1 MFREKD
7 CLGEMDIRE
16 DVYYGIQ
23 TERARNN
30 FDISSTTIDDL
41 PEFICAVAE
50 IKKSAAL
57 ANCKIG
63 KLDQSICNAICAAAD
78 EIIAG
83 KMRGNFP
90 VDIFQGGGSTSTNMN
105 VNEVIAKRANEIITG
120 YKDGG
125 IVHPN
130 THVNRGQSTNDVIPS
145 AIEITCYRYAV
156 ELKKSLEHLN
166 AAFARKAE
174 EFKDIVKTS
183 RTCLQDA
190 VPITL
195 GQEFSGYRAFTAR
208 HVKLLDEF
216 LSKPLE
222 LTLGGT
228 ATGTGLG
235 TFEGYMTEVYIQ
247 LRAVTGIDVKQR
259 ENLFDG
265 FQNGDDYI
273 RISAYLK
280 SLATG
285 LGKIATDLRMM
296 SSGSRC
302 GLQEIFLPAVQP
314 GSSIMP
320 GKVNPVMLELMNQIC
335 YQVCGDDTAITMAVE
350 GGELDLNVWEPVII
364 KNLTEQFKLLTN
376 GMIKFADLCID
387 GIKANVDKLRAD
399 AEATMANATV
409 ASTILGYVKGTEIAQ
424 KAVAENKTVKQ
435 VIRELKLF
443 PDAEIDKL
451 FDTLMMTDWQR
462 STKIINSTNF
472 FRRSQE

>member
-1 MFREKD
+1 MIRETD
-7 CLGEMDIRE
+7 CLGKLDIRE

-30 FDISSTTIDDL
+30 FAVSGTTIDDL
-41 PEFICAVAE
+41 PEFIRAIAE
-50 IKKSAAL
+50 VKKAAAQ

-63 KLDQSICNAICAAAD
+63 ALDEKICAAICQAAD

-105 VNEVIAKRANEIITG
+105 VNEVIAKRANEFLTG
-120 YKDGG
+120 HKGYDA
-125 IVHPN
+125 VHPN
-130 THVNRGQSTNDVIPS
+130 THVNRGQSTNDVIPT
-145 AIEITCYRYAV
+145 AIKLTCYRHAV
-156 ELKKSLEHLN
+156 ELKKSLQHLIS
-166 AAFARKAE
+166 AFSRKVD
-174 EFKDIVKTS
+174 EFKAVVKTS

-195 GQEFSGYRAFTAR
+195 GQEFSGYENFLRR
-208 HVKLLDEF
+208 HLKLLDELF
-216 LSKPLE
+216 FSKPLE

-235 TFEGYMTEVYIQ
+235 TFDSYQSEIFVR
-247 LRAVTGIDVKQR
+247 LREVTGIDVKQH

-285 LGKIATDLRMM
+285 LGKIATDLRLM
-296 SSGSRC
+296 SSGPRC

-320 GKVNPVMLELMNQIC
+320 GKVNPVMPELVNQIC
-335 YQVCGDDTAITMAVE
+335 YQVCGDDVTITMAVE

-364 KNLTEQFKLLTN
+364 KNLAEQFTLLTG
-376 GMIKFADLCID
+376 GMKKFADLCID
-387 GIKANVDKLRAD
+387 GITANVDKCRAD
-399 AEATMANATV
+399 AESTMANATV

-435 VIRELKLF
+435 VVKEMKLF
-443 PDAEIDKL
+443 SDAEVEKF
-451 FDTLMMTDWQR
+451 FDMLMMTDW
-462 STKIINSTNF
+462 
-472 FRRSQE
+472 RRSEKIF

>member
-1 MFREKD
+1 MFKESD
-7 CLGEMDIRE
+7 CLGELEIHE

-30 FDISSTTIDDL
+30 FAVSSTTIDDL
-41 PEFICAVAE
+41 PEFICTIAQV
-50 IKKSAAL
+50 KKAAAL
-57 ANCKIG
+57 ANHNVGALDAKI
-63 KLDQSICNAICAAAD
+63 CAAICAAAD

-105 VNEVIAKRANEIITG
+105 VNEVIAKRANEILTG
-120 YKDGG
+120 RKGYDV
-125 IVHPN
+125 VHPN

-145 AIEITCYRYAV
+145 AIELTCYRYAV
-156 ELKKSLEHLN
+156 DLRKALEHLD
-166 AAFARKAE
+166 AALARKAD
-174 EFKDIVKTS
+174 EFKDVVKTS

-195 GQEFSGYRAFTAR
+195 GQEFSGYQSFTAR
-208 HVKLLDEF
+208 HIRLLDELF
-216 LSKPLE
+216 FSKPLE

-235 TFEGYMTEVYIQ
+235 TFEGYMAEVYVQ
-247 LRAVTGIDVKQR
+247 LREVTGIDVKQR

-265 FQNGDDYI
+265 FQNGDDYL
-273 RISAYLK
+273 RTSGYLK

-285 LGKIATDLRMM
+285 LGKIAKDLRLM

-320 GKVNPVMLELMNQIC
+320 AKVNPVMPEFVNQIC
-335 YQVCGDDTAITMAVE
+335 YQVCGDDVAITMAVE

-364 KNLTEQFKLLTN
+364 KNLAEQFKLLT
-376 GMIKFADLCID
+376 GGAIKFADLCID

-409 ASTILGYVKGTEIAQ
+409 ASTILGYVKGTDIAR

-435 VIRELKLF
+435 VVKELGLF
-443 PDAEIDKL
+443 PDAEVDKL
-451 FDTLMMTDWQR
+451 FDTLMLTDWRQ
-462 STKIINSTNF
+462 SQKF
-472 FRRSQE
+472 FGRH

>member
-1 MFREKD
+1 MFTEKD
-7 CLGEMDIRE
+7 CLGELEVRE

-30 FDISSTTIDDL
+30 FDVSGATCDDL
-41 PEFICAVAE
+41 PEFIRAIAE
-50 IKKSAAL
+50 VKKSAAL

-63 KLDQSICNAICAAAD
+63 ALDEKICAAICEAAD
-78 EIIAG
+78 EVIAG

-105 VNEVIAKRANEIITG
+105 VNEVIAKRANEILTG
-120 YKDGG
+120 RKGYDA
-125 IVHPN
+125 VHPN
-130 THVNRGQSTNDVIPS
+130 THVNRGQSTNDVIPT

-166 AAFARKAE
+166 AALSRKAD
-174 EFKDIVKTS
+174 EFKDVVKTS

-195 GQEFSGYRAFTAR
+195 GQEFGGYESFTAR
-208 HVKLLDEF
+208 HIKLLDEMF
-216 LSKPLE
+216 FDKPLE

-228 ATGTGLG
+228 ATGTGLS
-235 TFEGYMTEVYIQ
+235 TFDGYHSEVFVQ
-247 LRAVTGIDVKQR
+247 LKEVTGIDVKQR

-273 RISAYLK
+273 RISAFLK

-296 SSGSRC
+296 SSGPRC

-320 GKVNPVMLELMNQIC
+320 GKVNPVMPELVNQIC
-335 YQVCGDDTAITMAVE
+335 YQVCGDDFAITMAVE

-364 KNLTEQFKLLTN
+364 KNLTEQFKLLTG

-387 GIKANVDKLRAD
+387 GIKANVEKCRAD

-443 PDAEIDKL
+443 DDAEIDKL
-451 FDTLMMTDWQR
+451 FDTLMMTDSKR
-462 STKIINSTNF
+462 SGKIFSGE
-472 FRRSQE
+472 RL

>member
-1 MFREKD
+1 MFKEKD
-7 CLGEMDIRE
+7 CLGELDVRE

-30 FDISSTTIDDL
+30 FAISGTTCDDL
-41 PEFICAVAE
+41 PEFIKAVAE
-50 IKKSAAL
+50 VKKAAAL

-63 KLDQSICNAICAAAD
+63 ALDEKICKAICAAAD
-78 EIIAG
+78 EIISG

-90 VDIFQGGGSTSTNMN
+90 VDVFQGGGSTSTNMN
-105 VNEVIAKRANEIITG
+105 VNEVIAKRANEILTG
-120 YKDGG
+120 RKGYDA
-125 IVHPN
+125 VHPN
-130 THVNRGQSTNDVIPS
+130 THVNRGQSTNDVIPT

-156 ELKKSLEHLN
+156 DLKKSLEHLT
-166 AAFARKAE
+166 AAMARKVD
-174 EFKDIVKTS
+174 EFKTVVKTS

-195 GQEFSGYRAFTAR
+195 GQEFSGYENFLRR
-208 HVKLLDEF
+208 HIKLLDELF
-216 LSKPLE
+216 FGKPLE

-228 ATGTGLG
+228 ATGTGLS
-235 TFEGYMTEVYIQ
+235 TFDGYQSEVFVQ
-247 LRAVTGIDVKQR
+247 LREVTGIDVKQK

-296 SSGSRC
+296 SSGPRC

-320 GKVNPVMLELMNQIC
+320 GKVNPVMPELVNQIC
-335 YQVCGDDTAITMAVE
+335 YQVCGDDVAITMAVE

-364 KNLTEQFKLLTN
+364 KNLTEQFKILTG

-387 GIKANVDKLRAD
+387 GIKANVEKLRAD
-399 AEATMANATV
+399 AESTMANATV
-409 ASTILGYVKGTEIAQ
+409 VSAILGYVKGTEIAQ

-435 VIRELKLF
+435 VVKELKLF
-443 PDAEIDKL
+443 DDAEIDKL
-451 FDTLMMTDWQR
+451 FDTLMMTDSAR
-462 STKIINSTNF
+462 SGKIFSGERT
-472 FRRSQE
+472 

>member
-1 MFREKD
+1 MFKETD
-7 CLGEMDIRE
+7 CIGEMEIRE

-30 FDISSTTIDDL
+30 FAVSGATCDDL
-41 PEFICAVAE
+41 PEFIRAIAE
-50 IKKSAAL
+50 VKKSAAL
-57 ANCKIG
+57 ANNKIG
-63 KLDQSICNAICAAAD
+63 KLDDKICAAICQAAD

-83 KMRGNFP
+83 KMSGNFP
-90 VDIFQGGGSTSTNMN
+90 VDVFQGGGSTSTNMN
-105 VNEVIAKRANEIITG
+105 VNEVIAKRANEILTG
-120 YKDGG
+120 HKGYDA
-125 IVHPN
+125 VHPN
-130 THVNRGQSTNDVIPS
+130 THVNRGQSTNDVIPT

-156 ELKKSLEHLN
+156 DLKKSLEHLT
-166 AAFARKAE
+166 AAIARKSE
-174 EFKDIVKTS
+174 EFKTVVKTS

-195 GQEFSGYRAFTAR
+195 GQEFGGYESFLRR
-208 HVKLLDEF
+208 HINLLDELF
-216 LSKPLE
+216 FNKPLE

-228 ATGTGLG
+228 ATGTGLS
-235 TFEGYMTEVYIQ
+235 TFDGYMSEVFVQ
-247 LRAVTGIDVKQR
+247 LANVTGINVKQR

-296 SSGSRC
+296 SSGPRC

-320 GKVNPVMLELMNQIC
+320 GKVNPVMPELINQVC
-335 YQVCGDDTAITMAVE
+335 YQVCGDDFAITMAVE

-364 KNLTEQFKLLTN
+364 KNLTEQFKLLTG

-387 GIKANVDKLRAD
+387 DIKANVEKCREY
-399 AEATMANATV
+399 AELTMANATV
-409 ASTILGYVKGTEIAQ
+409 ASAILGYVKGTEIAH
-424 KAVAENKTVKQ
+424 KAVAEGKTVRQ
-435 VIRELKLF
+435 VVKELGIF
-443 PDAEIDKL
+443 PDEEIDKL
-451 FDTLMMTDWQR
+451 FDTLMMTDW
-462 STKIINSTNF
+462 T
-472 FRRSQE
+472 RSQKVLSNEKL

>member
-1 MFREKD
+1 MFKEKD
-7 CLGEMDIRE
+7 CLGELEVRE

-30 FDISSTTIDDL
+30 FAISGATIDDL
-41 PEFICAVAE
+41 PEFIKAIAE
-50 IKKSAAL
+50 VKKAAAL
-57 ANCKIG
+57 ANNKIG
-63 KLDQSICNAICAAAD
+63 ALDDKICKAICAAAD

-90 VDIFQGGGSTSTNMN
+90 VDVFQGGGSTSTNMN
-105 VNEVIAKRANEIITG
+105 VNEVIAKRANEILTG
-120 YKDGG
+120 RKGYDA
-125 IVHPN
+125 VHPN
-130 THVNRGQSTNDVIPS
+130 THVNRGQSTNDVIPT

-156 ELKKSLEHLN
+156 ELRKSLEHLT
-166 AAFARKAE
+166 AAVARKAE
-174 EFKDIVKTS
+174 EFKAVVKTS

-195 GQEFSGYRAFTAR
+195 GQEFSGYESFLRR
-208 HVKLLDEF
+208 HIRLLDELF
-216 LSKPLE
+216 FSKPLE

-235 TFEGYMTEVYIQ
+235 TFEGYQSEVFVQ
-247 LRAVTGIDVKQR
+247 LEKVTGIRVKQK

-265 FQNGDDYI
+265 FQNGDDYL
-273 RISAYLK
+273 RISSYLK

-296 SSGSRC
+296 SSGPRC

-320 GKVNPVMLELMNQIC
+320 GKVNPVMPELVNQIC
-335 YQVCGDDTAITMAVE
+335 YQVCGDDVAITMAVE

-364 KNLTEQFKLLTN
+364 KNLTEQFKLLTG

-387 GIKANVDKLRAD
+387 GIQANVEKLRAD
-399 AEATMANATV
+399 AEKTMANATV
-409 ASTILGYVKGTEIAQ
+409 ASTILGYVKGTEIAH

-435 VIRELKLF
+435 VVRELKLF
-443 PDAEIDKL
+443 DDAEVDKL
-451 FDTLMMTDWQR
+451 FDTLRMTGGSSR
-462 STKIINSTNF
+462 
-472 FRRSQE
+472 

>member
-1 MFREKD
+1 MFKEKD
-7 CLGEMDIRE
+7 CLGEMEIRE

-30 FDISSTTIDDL
+30 FSISGATCDDL
-41 PEFICAVAE
+41 PEFIKAIAE
-50 IKKSAAL
+50 VKKAAAL
-57 ANCKIG
+57 ANNKIG
-63 KLDQSICNAICAAAD
+63 ALDEKICNAICAAAD

-83 KMRGNFP
+83 KMAGNFP

-105 VNEVIAKRANEIITG
+105 VNEVIAKRANEILTG
-120 YKDGG
+120 RKGYEK
-125 IVHPN
+125 VHPN
-130 THVNRGQSTNDVIPS
+130 THVNRGQSTNDVIPT
-145 AIEITCYRYAV
+145 AIEITCRRYAV
-156 ELKKSLEHLN
+156 ELKKSLEHLT
-166 AAFARKAE
+166 AAMARKAE
-174 EFKDIVKTS
+174 EFKTVVKTS

-195 GQEFSGYRAFTAR
+195 GQEFSGYESFLRR
-208 HVKLLDEF
+208 HIRLLDELF
-216 LSKPLE
+216 FNKPLE

-228 ATGTGLG
+228 ATGTGLS
-235 TFEGYMTEVYIQ
+235 TFEGYMSEVFVQ
-247 LRAVTGIDVKQR
+247 LEKVTGIPVRQK

-273 RISAYLK
+273 RISSYLK

-296 SSGSRC
+296 SSGPRC

-320 GKVNPVMLELMNQIC
+320 GKVNPVMPELVNQIC
-335 YQVCGDDTAITMAVE
+335 YQVCGDDVAITMAVE

-364 KNLTEQFKLLTN
+364 KNLTEQFKLLTG

-387 GIKANVDKLRAD
+387 GIRANVEKLRAD

-409 ASTILGYVKGTEIAQ
+409 ASTILGYPKGTEIAQ
-424 KAVAENKTVKQ
+424 KAVAEGKTVKQ
-435 VIRELKLF
+435 VIREMKLF
-443 PDAEIDKL
+443 PDEEIDKL
-451 FDTLMMTDWQR
+451 FDTLMMTDWR
-462 STKIINSTNF
+462 KSSPLF
-472 FRRSQE
+472 